1 MTLQA
6 KFFSLEKLRFSE
18 LYTLFVLA
26 VLILGNIAFSWQV
39 PMFAVNILIAL
50 TYGWFI
56 FFINKV
62 KYKSKYLELLS
73 NIHYLLGIL
82 IIYSIYNSIIK
93 SFGLP
98 DADATLVKLDY
109 WLLGKNAGDIFN
121 NIKNPFFTEYFQI
134 SYTLFYFLPII
145 GSVDIYYRQSE
156 EFDILLRNV
165 LFAYFLSYLLYVV
178 MPAIG
183 PRFTIYSFEQI
194 HSDLPGL
201 LVTDLLRWVINFGG
215 GVTNP
220 NINPADIVNR
230 DCMPSGHTMVSI
242 VTMYYSIKFKSK
254 NRVITSVIA
263 ISIIIATI
271 YLRYHY
277 LVDVLFGI
285 VFAGISLVIEPKFH
299 KFIVILKDKFLLKS
313 NN

>member
-6 KFFSLEKLRFSE
+6 KFFSLENLRFSE

-26 VLILGNIAFSWQV
+26 ILILGNIAFSWQV
-39 PMFAVNILIAL
+39 PLFAANIVVAIL
-50 TYGWFI
+50 YGLFI
-56 FFINKV
+56 FWINNV
-62 KYKSKYLELLS
+62 KHKSRYLELLS

-93 SFGLP
+93 SFHLP
-98 DADATLVKLDY
+98 DADATLIKWDY
-109 WLLGKNAGDIFN
+109 WLLGMNAGDIFN

-134 SYTLFYFLPII
+134 SYTFFYFLPII
-145 GSVDIYYRQSE
+145 GSVDIYFRKNE

-165 LFAYFLSYLLYVV
+165 LFAYFFSYLLYVV

-194 HSDLPGL
+194 HNDLPGL
-201 LVTDLLRWVINFGG
+201 LTTDFLRWVINFGG

-242 VTMYYSIKFKSK
+242 VTMFYSIKFKSK

-285 VFAGISLVIEPKFH
+285 VFAGISLLIEPKFY
-299 KFIVILKDKFLLKS
+299 KFIVILKDKFLLKLIK
-313 NN
+313 